1 MGTSHK
7 NGLIEVK
14 LGDLFRIKHGFAFK
28 GEFFSD
34 TGDLILLTPGNFEPH
49 GGLKLKGE
57 KEKFYSGDFPKEYL
71 LSKGDLLIVMT
82 DLTQEARILG
92 SPAFIK
98 DDNRFLHNQRLG
110 KVVEVKSDLI
120 DLPFLFYLFN
130 SNQVRGQIKGSAT
143 GATVRHTSPERIY
156 AVKATIPTLPIQRR
170 IAAILSA
177 YDDLIENNT
186 RRIRILEEMA
196 RRIYEE
202 WFVRFRFP
210 GHENVRM
217 VESELGLIP
226 EGWEVSKVADTF
238 DILGGGTPSTT
249 VEEYWYNGSINW
261 YSPTDLTRNGLVF
274 IDESKDKITPLGL
287 AKSSA
292 RMFPAFS
299 VMMTSRATLGVIAIN
314 TTEACTNQGFITCIP
329 NERFPLYVLLHWLK
343 QNVELFVSLAT
354 GATFKEITKGNF
366 KQVSL
371 LVPPVVLTNVFQNL
385 VEPIMQ
391 QLLNLQ
397 RKNTNLRRTRNMLL
411 PKLISGEIDVSNFP
425 EPVSD

>member
-1 MGTSHK
+1 MF
-7 NGLIEVK
+7 
-14 LGDLFRIKHGFAFK
+14 GDFFKVKHGYAFK
-28 GEFFSD
+28 SEFFSD
-34 TGDLILLTPGNFEPH
+34 SGNYVVVTPGNFYDE
-49 GGLKLKGE
+49 GGFKKKGD
-57 KEKFYSGDFPKEYL
+57 KEKFYTGVVPESFVL
-71 LSKGDLLIVMT
+71 NKGDLIVAMT
-82 DLTQEARILG
+82 EQAEGLLG
-92 SPAFIK
+92 SSAIIPES
-98 DDNRFLHNQRLG
+98 NYYLHNQRLG
-110 KVVEVKSDLI
+110 LVVDL
-120 DLPFLFYLFN
+120 DEDRLDKKFLYYLFN
-130 SNQVRGQIKGSAT
+130 LRDVRDQIRATAT
-143 GATVRHTSPERIY
+143 GAKIRHTAPDRILNVRFKY
-156 AVKATIPTLPIQRR
+156 LPISNQRR